1 MERVALIIA
10 LIVAVLAAALVGA
23 ANMQTVQVEL
33 ALTRLQ
39 GPLGLVLVCV
49 FVLGLLLGV
58 LLRVTWVAQ
67 LLSERGRLRRALRLA
82 EARTR
87 ASIAGDNVG

>member
-1 MERVALIIA
+1 MERVVLVISLVIA
-10 LIVAVLAAALVGA
+10 ALAAALVGA
-23 ANMQTVQVEL
+23 ANLQPVQVEL
-33 ALTRLQ
+33 ALTHIQ

-58 LLRVTWVAQ
+58 LLRITWVAQ

-87 ASIAGDNVG
+87 ASVAGDNVG